1 MKQKSLLMQLKKYT
15 DYGLR
20 VLMYLACQ
28 PKQAMTSVRIICE
41 VFDLS
46 ANHVNKVV
54 HHLAKLEL
62 IETRRGKNG
71 GFMLAKPVESIRLDF
86 VIRQLEGDEDW
97 VECHTPYCV
106 AFPACTLNSI
116 VGKGKALFYEHLSNY
131 TVADLVTDNKAELQQ
146 IFILN
151 TPAQ

>member
-1 MKQKSLLMQLKKYT
+1 MQLKKYT

-28 PKQAMTSVRIICE
+28 PEQSMTSVRLICE

-71 GFMLAKPVESIRLDF
+71 GFTLAKPVEDIRLDF
-86 VIRQLEGDEDW
+86 VVRQLEGDEDW
-97 VECHTPYCV
+97 IECHTPHCV
-106 AFPACTLNSI
+106 ALPACHLNGI
-116 VGKGKALFYEHLSNY
+116 VEKGKSLFYEHLRKF
-131 TVADLVTDNKAELQQ
+131 TVADLVANNKAELQQ
-146 IFILN
+146 IFVVA
-151 TPAQ
+151 PAARPS

>member
-1 MKQKSLLMQLKKYT
+1 MQLKKYT

-28 PKQAMTSVRIICE
+28 PAESMASVRVICD
-41 VFDLS
+41 VFDVS

-71 GFMLAKPVESIRLDF
+71 GFKLAKPVPEIRLDF
-86 VIRQLEGDEDW
+86 VIRQLEGDEEW
-97 VECHTPYCV
+97 IECHSPSCV
-106 AFPACTLNSI
+106 ALPACTLSSI
-116 VGKGKALFYEHLSNY
+116 VGQGKALFYEHLSNF
-131 TVADLVTDNKAELQQ
+131 TLADLVADNKAELQQ
-146 IFILN
+146 IFVVN
-151 TPAQ
+151 APA